1 MYNNVPKHFVVI
13 FSSLQFT
20 RERVQEVE
28 SLPGRKVVLAC
39 DGSTGE
45 AARLLGLSDEFD
57 QTSCR
62 VYGAV
67 ASMDRADQCS
77 VPLAE
82 RRVSSWVA
90 L

>member
-1 MYNNVPKHFVVI
+1 M
-13 FSSLQFT
+13 QFT

-28 SLPGRKVVLAC
+28 ALPGRKVVLAC

-45 AARLLGLSDEFD
+45 AARLLGLSDEFQ

-62 VYGAV
+62 AYGAV

-82 RRVSSWVA
+82 RRVGGGVGTGWG
-90 L
+90 